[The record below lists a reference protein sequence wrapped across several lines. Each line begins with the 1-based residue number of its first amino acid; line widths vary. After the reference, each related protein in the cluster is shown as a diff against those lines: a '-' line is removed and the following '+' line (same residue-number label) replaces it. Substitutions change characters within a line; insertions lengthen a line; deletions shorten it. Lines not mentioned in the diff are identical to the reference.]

1 MKKYIVLTL
10 ALFVLLTGCKKDEDL
25 VINDTEMVEVTE
37 EGPEKVGA
45 DFLMALKAFDSETL
59 DKLSTP
65 KLDFSVVQGLG
76 DQEAY
81 LASKVLGE
89 INPKLIE
96 SKIDNDTAKLTYKVE
111 SLDLEEVKN
120 QAIKANIKNI
130 LTQGDRVQLEFD
142 TIDYKSIKTSEYDL
156 SLELKKDSDE
166 GWLVDKIESQD
177 LGMVFDLLEANTSF

>member
-1 MKKYIVLTL
+1 MRKYIVLAL
-10 ALFVLLTGCKKDEDL
+10 ALFVFLAGCKKDETL
-25 VINDTEMVEVTE
+25 VTEATDSVEIIE
-37 EGPEKVGA
+37 EGPEEIGA
-45 DFLMALKAFDSETL
+45 DFLMALKSFDIEEL
-59 DKLSTP
+59 DELSTA
-65 KLDFSVVQGLG
+65 KLDFSALQGLG

-89 INPKLIE
+89 ISPKLIE
-96 SKIDNDTAKLTYKVE
+96 SKIDNDTASLTYKLE

-130 LTQGDRVQLEFD
+130 LTQGNMVQLEFD
-142 TIDYKSIKTSEYDL
+142 TIDYNSIKTSQYDL

-177 LGMVFDLLEANTSF
+177 LGMVFDLLESNTSF